1 MAPVKL
7 AVVGAGLIGRRHAE
21 LIAAEPKA
29 KLAGIADPSPIG
41 RELAQALQS
50 KWFATLSE
58 LLAAG
63 RPDGVIIATPN
74 QLHVENGL
82 EAVAAGVPAL
92 IEKPIADNVA
102 AGVRLVEAADQAG
115 VALLVGHHRRYN
127 PMIQKTKAV
136 IDSGRLGRLLTV
148 HAVFWLM
155 KPDEYFEAAWRREK
169 GAGPVLLNLI
179 HDIDL
184 LRYLL
189 GDVVAVQAQESNVVR
204 AAVEETAVAILR
216 FANGALGT
224 VTASDSVVA
233 PWSWELT
240 AGENPAYPQQDQ
252 SCYQIGGTLGALT
265 VPQLEFWSYSGKRSW
280 QEPLIRERLSIVP
293 EDPLKVQIRH
303 FCDVIRG
310 HAAPIMPGREGLAT
324 LKVIEAMK
332 DSARTGAMIAIDP
345 APPKA

>member
-1 MAPVKL
+1 
-7 AVVGAGLIGRRHAE
+7 
-21 LIAAEPKA
+21 
-29 KLAGIADPSPIG
+29 
-41 RELAQALQS
+41 
-50 KWFATLSE
+50 
-58 LLAAG
+58 
-63 RPDGVIIATPN
+63 
-74 QLHVENGL
+74 
-82 EAVAAGVPAL
+82 
-92 IEKPIADNVA
+92 
-102 AGVRLVEAADQAG
+102 
-115 VALLVGHHRRYN
+115 
-127 PMIQKTKAV
+127 
-136 IDSGRLGRLLTV
+136 LLTV

-204 AAVEETAVAILR
+204 AAAVEETAVAILR

-310 HAAPIMPGREGLAT
+310 QAAPIMPGREGLAT